1 MGGWDEV
8 PVTGDDER
16 GEAPNRGGQER
27 RDDNPGEP
35 PFQRKQF
42 EWLTISSGNVVV
54 IDQFMLGNDQFF
66 AALEGATGAQD
77 RAKLTAAV
85 GRYGG
90 AVVTLS
96 PGRWVVYRDP
106 EENLML
112 VTKGATEEYPNRWDE
127 LIERVDV
134 LGARGNCVAVSRV
147 FVDTRCVV
155 FIDADLIFN
164 GDLMQRY
171 RELRRAGD
179 DKTARDVLR
188 SNGAAVRYGFNRN
201 GDELGLFRLADVG
214 EAEEGSVALW
224 PDIAED
230 ELIDTVNID

>member
-1 MGGWDEV
+1 MGGWDET
-8 PVTGDDER
+8 PVADDDTRNESER
-16 GEAPNRGGQER
+16 RGGRRDEGGEA
-27 RDDNPGEP
+27 

-66 AALEGATGAQD
+66 AALDGADD
-77 RAKLTAAV
+77 RSKLVAAV
-85 GRYGG
+85 NRYGG
-90 AVVTLS
+90 AVMKLS

-155 FIDADLIFN
+155 FIDADLVFN
-164 GDLMQRY
+164 TELMNRY

-179 DKTARDVLR
+179 DKTARDILR
-188 SNGAAVRYGFNRN
+188 TSGAAVRYGFNRN

-214 EAEEGSVALW
+214 EAEEGSIALW
-224 PDIAED
+224 PDVAED
-230 ELIDTVNID
+230 ELIDTVNLD